1 LTSIGQYLRIHKK
14 ELVDFIEGKYIPSE
28 ITNQDTFNNLAFEL
42 QKQFVATY
50 KNGAVG
56 ERDAAHNVLA
66 MALICS
72 LWCGW
77 LSQAKAKDN
86 RYSQEVVDNFKKLI
100 IDAFEIGQ
108 YYSKERS

>member
-1 LTSIGQYLRIHKK
+1 MTSIGQYLRIHKK
-14 ELVDFIEGKYIPSE
+14 ELVDFIEGKFIPSE

-42 QKQFVATY
+42 QKQFVATHR
-50 KNGAVG
+50 NGTVG
-56 ERDAAHNVLA
+56 ERDAAHNVLT

-108 YYSKERS
+108 DYSNERS